1 MSSEN
6 LDTREKILDSAWKL
20 LEGGDASAVRM
31 SDIARLTGISRQ
43 AVYLHF
49 PSRAE
54 LLIATTRY
62 IDEVK
67 DVDKRLA
74 ASREAASGR
83 ERLDAYVE
91 AWGNYIPEIQGAA
104 RALIAL
110 QSNDDAARAAWTD
123 RMDAI
128 RHGCAAAVAALRA
141 DGVLVDSL
149 SETEATD
156 LLWSLLSVENWEH
169 LRQRCGWSQA
179 RYIEVVQ
186 QVARQ
191 TLMQ

>member
-6 LDTREKILDSAWKL
+6 LDTRGKILDSAWKL

>member
-1 MSSEN
+1 MIE
-6 LDTREKILDSAWKL
+6 E
-20 LEGGDASAVRM
+20 
-31 SDIARLTGISRQ
+31 
-43 AVYLHF
+43 F
-49 PSRAE
+49 
-54 LLIATTRY
+54 LLIKDVR
-62 IDEVK
+62 IGFDLLLK

-149 SETEATD
+149 SETEVTD